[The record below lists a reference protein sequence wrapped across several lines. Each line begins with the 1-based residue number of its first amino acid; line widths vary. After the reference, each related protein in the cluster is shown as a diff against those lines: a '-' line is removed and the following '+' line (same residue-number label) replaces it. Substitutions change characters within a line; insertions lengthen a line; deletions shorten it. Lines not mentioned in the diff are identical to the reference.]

1 MRVVSILAFALVG
14 CASVPPPPPPPPPAV
29 AAPEPPGPVVVR
41 RLLGETRELIAQ
53 NQALA
58 RELPDPR
65 GRARAQVEADVL
77 AVELAKLEAGYPT
90 EDSAELDALVAA
102 LAQVESQASLLH
114 DSLRI
119 ATSRISALSPEP

>member
-1 MRVVSILAFALVG
+1 M
-14 CASVPPPPPPPPPAV
+14 

-41 RLLGETRELIAQ
+41 RLLREARDLVTQ
-53 NQALA
+53 DQALA
-58 RELPDPR
+58 RDLPDPR

-77 AVELAKLEAGYPT
+77 AAELAKLEAGYPT
-90 EDSAELDALVAA
+90 EDSAELDALVTE
-102 LAQVESQASLLH
+102 LARVESQASLLH